1 MATMVLFAMFQAQE
15 TAKAHRTRAL
25 ITKLNMIIMRRYDEY
40 RTRRVPYIFPA
51 VSQSAAPADQ
61 VNAQR
66 ALAKARLDCL
76 RDLMR
81 LEMPDRWSDV
91 TDNPIAPFPHG
102 INSSI
107 LPTFNG
113 QIARPAVSTR
123 YLAKYNAAYN
133 MNNTWPTSEN
143 QGAECL
149 YMIVMESLAQEGDA
163 REFFKPTDI
172 ADVDEDQCPEF
183 VDAWNQPIEF
193 IRWAPGY
200 LSEMQSP
207 LRLAGSVSQVDAHTA
222 TVSVTANYGPRL
234 NQTPGSYVGGT
245 IAFLQTGN
253 KEQLNIKQMGRIS
266 GYRYDA
272 TTTPPTV
279 IFTCSTPSGVSQQAF
294 NGESPSNAEFVVLQP
309 DPFDSRG
316 IYPIYNSLPHLA
328 TPTYAIYPLIVSKGK
343 DRAMGIKD
351 GKGGGGTLQYTQEG
365 LNPFYFA
372 PPVNEAYEL
381 MLGSI
386 PSATDGEPNWY
397 QGCDK
402 DNITNHQLTTR

>member
-1 MATMVLFAMFQAQE
+1 MFQAQE

-66 ALAKARLDCL
+66 ALAKARIDCL

-91 TDNPIAPFPHG
+91 TDNPIAPFAHG

-133 MNNTWPTSEN
+133 MNNAWPTSEN

-234 NQTPGSYVGGT
+234 NQTPGSYVGGA
-245 IAFLQTGN
+245 IVFMRDGIPQMD
-253 KEQLNIKQMGRIS
+253 IKRMGRIS

-279 IFTCSTPSGVSQQAF
+279 IFTCSTPSGVSQQPF
-294 NGESPSNAEFVVLQP
+294 GGQSPSNAEFVVLQP

-316 IYPIYNSLPHLA
+316 IYPIYNNSTLPHLA
-328 TPTYAIYPLIVSKGK
+328 SPTYAIYPLIISKGK
-343 DRAMGIKD
+343 DQAMGIKD
-351 GKGGGGTLQYTQEG
+351 GMGSIGTLHYTQEG
-365 LNPFYFA
+365 LNPFYYA
-372 PPVNEAYEL
+372 PPIPGADNYDL
-381 MLGSI
+381 MLGTT
-386 PSATDGEPNWY
+386 PQNEPGEPKWY
-397 QGCDK
+397 LGCDK